1 MKRKAPEIRAAAV
14 HAVLQGKL
22 TIESALS
29 VFDISKASLYRW
41 IKIYKDEGRII
52 HKTSPG
58 RAHALTEEH
67 IEQIKGVMAEQPDI
81 TLAEL
86 AERLHLPVCLATLH
100 NCLIKLGYGY
110 KKNTQSIRTGPGRCK
125 ACAG

>member
-1 MKRKAPEIRAAAV
+1 M
-14 HAVLQGKL
+14 
-22 TIESALS
+22 
-29 VFDISKASLYRW
+29 
-41 IKIYKDEGRII
+41 IYKDEGRII
-52 HKTSPG
+52 HKTPPG

-67 IEQIKGVMAEQPDI
+67 IEQIKVVMSEQPDI

-110 KKNTQSIRTGPGRCK
+110 KKKHSKHQNRTGK
-125 ACAG
+125 M